1 MSENYE
7 KYTIFCYLS
16 FINCKNIVSV
26 RKNIIFANKKY

>member
-7 KYTIFCYLS
+7 KYTIFYYLS
-16 FINCKNIVSV
+16 FINCKNIVYV